1 MVKYYCESPERNCE
15 ERVKVGQA
23 LKRHVFLRIVSFVK
37 FALEA
42 QRKGASVKR
51 GTVTVRMCVT
61 IVSVC
66 APTAQARVE
75 NQNLKILLC
84 DIAKSNNFTFLNLEE
99 KCVK

>member
-1 MVKYYCESPERNCE
+1 MVKHYCESPERNCE
-15 ERVKVGQA
+15 ERVKVGKA
-23 LKRHVFLRIVSFVK
+23 SKRHVFLRIVSFVK

-42 QRKGASVKR
+42 QRKGASVRR

-75 NQNLKILLC
+75 NQNLKNIILRHSKKRL
-84 DIAKSNNFTFLNLEE
+84 FHFLI
-99 KCVK
+99 